1 MPAVTPKVYF
11 YYPSTQIK
19 PKTFIS
25 ITHMYTKYERNT
37 NIYTTQTHINIKVKH
52 VIFWKFMNTLIVS
65 HINRNNVYS
74 KQ

>member
-1 MPAVTPKVYF
+1 
-11 YYPSTQIK
+11 
-19 PKTFIS
+19 
-25 ITHMYTKYERNT
+25 MYTMYERNT

-52 VIFWKFMNTLIVS
+52 VIFSKFMNTLIVS